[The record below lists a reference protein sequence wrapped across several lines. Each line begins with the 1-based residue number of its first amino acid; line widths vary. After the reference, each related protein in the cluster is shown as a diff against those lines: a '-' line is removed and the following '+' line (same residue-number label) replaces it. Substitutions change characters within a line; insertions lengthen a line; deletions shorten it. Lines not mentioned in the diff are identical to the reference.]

1 MGICELKQDP
11 LLNTKG
17 LLEGLEVLTKN
28 FEDTK
33 LIAYLATNS
42 TAGNKLGL
50 KDLSHEFCGN
60 YAHSDIDD
68 TTQISVPELLQY
80 NLTDVLATRY
90 VHDKYVPIMAA
101 DNQENLYR
109 ELFLPS
115 AKVIIQMQLVGMPMD
130 DSAIQQTK
138 KQLTE
143 EQDKHLQVLQNSP
156 VIKMFNL
163 LLRQS
168 EWEKDFEGRK
178 AKAKN
183 PDKIMPKNIA
193 AFDDT
198 TFNPNSGPQLQRL
211 LYEQMGLPVLD
222 LTETKQPATG
232 GDTLKKLLN
241 HTQEPAYKE
250 ILEALIGHAGVDKIL
265 TAFIPAFEK
274 GVKKADGMRYL
285 HGSFNLGGTVSGR
298 LSSSK
303 PNMQNLPSGSTYGKA
318 IKQCFKAAPG
328 WLFCGADFSSL
339 EDRINALLTK
349 DPAKIKVYT
358 DGYDGHSLRAFAYFG
373 DQMPDIVDTVESI
386 NSIGTKYKHLRQ
398 ESKAPTF
405 ALTFQGTWM
414 TMVKN
419 LGWSEEKAKKVEA
432 NYHALYAE
440 STRWVKARIVEAAKL
455 GYAEGAFGLRIRTPL
470 LAQTFLGTSSTPKE
484 AEAEARTLGNA
495 ISGQSYGLLNSRAMN
510 AFMEKVWASKYR
522 YDILPVA
529 QIHDAGYYLIKDDPE
544 VMAFANQGITE
555 AMSWQELPEIQ
566 HPQVKLSANLD
577 IFWPNWAN
585 PVTLPSDADQNTI
598 KKICR
603 EAKEG
608 MLKKAA

>member
-1 MGICELKQDP
+1 MVQDKQEELYHSLMVP
-11 LLNTKG
+11 
-17 LLEGLEVLTKN
+17 
-28 FEDTK
+28 
-33 LIAYLATNS
+33 S
-42 TAGNKLGL
+42 L
-50 KDLSHEFCGN
+50 K
-60 YAHSDIDD
+60 
-68 TTQISVPELLQY
+68 T
-80 NLTDVLATRY
+80 
-90 VHDKYVPIMAA
+90 
-101 DNQENLYR
+101 
-109 ELFLPS
+109 
-115 AKVIIQMQLVGMPMD
+115 IIQMELIGMPMD
-130 DSAIQQTK
+130 DAVIQQTK
-138 KQLTE
+138 KQLAE

-156 VIKMFNL
+156 VIKMLNL
-163 LLRQS
+163 VLRKS

-183 PDKIMPKNIA
+183 PDKILPKNLA
-193 AFDDT
+193 YFDDK
-198 TFNPNSGPQLQRL
+198 TFNPNSGPQMQRL
-211 LYEQMGLPVLD
+211 LYEHMGLPVID
-222 LTETKQPATG
+222 LTDTKQPATG

-241 HTQEPAYKE
+241 HTQESAYKE
-250 ILEALIGHAGVDKIL
+250 IIEALIGHAGVDKIL

-274 GVKKADGMRYL
+274 GVKKSDGMRYL

-303 PNMQNLPSGSTYGKA
+303 PNMQNLPSGSTYGKL
-318 IKQCFKAAPG
+318 IKQCFKAPPG

-373 DQMPDIVDTVESI
+373 DQMPDIIDTVESI
-386 NSIGTKYKHLRQ
+386 NSISTKYKHLRQ
-398 ESKAPTF
+398 ESKSPTF

-419 LGWSEEKAKKVEA
+419 LGWDEAKAKKVEA

-440 STRWVKARIVEAAKL
+440 STMWVKARIAEAAKA

-470 LAQTFLGTSSTPKE
+470 LAQTFLGTSSTPRE

-510 AFMEKVWASKYR
+510 VFMEKVRTSKYR

-544 VMAFANQGITE
+544 VVAFANQGITE
-555 AMSWQELPEIQ
+555 AMAWQDLPEIQ

-577 IFWPNWAN
+577 IFWPSWAN
-585 PVTLPSDADQNTI
+585 AITLPNDADQATI
-598 KKICR
+598 IQVCAD
-603 EAKEG
+603 AKAEY
-608 MLKKAA
+608 LKKAA

>member
-1 MGICELKQDP
+1 MSAIAHIP
-11 LLNTKG
+11 TKD
-17 LLEGLEVLTKN
+17 LLEYNLK
-28 FEDTK
+28 DT
-33 LIAYLATNS
+33 LATFWVF
-42 TAGNKLGL
+42 NKNHP
-50 KDLSHEFCGN
+50 KM
-60 YAHSDIDD
+60 
-68 TTQISVPELLQY
+68 V
-80 NLTDVLATRY
+80 
-90 VHDKYVPIMAA
+90 A
-101 DNQENLYR
+101 DNQESIYN
-109 ELFLPS
+109 EIFKPS
-115 AKVIIQMQLVGMPMD
+115 VKTILQMELVGMPMD
-130 DSAIQQTK
+130 DGEIQKTK
-138 KQLTE
+138 KLLSD
-143 EQDKHLQVLQNSP
+143 EQNKHLQIIQNSP
-156 VIKMFNL
+156 VIKMLNL
-163 LLRQS
+163 ILQKT
-168 EWEKDFEGRK
+168 EWEKDYVGRK

-183 PDKIMPKNIA
+183 PDKILPKKIE
-193 AFDDT
+193 AFADI

-222 LTETKQPATG
+222 YTDTKQPATG

-241 HTQEPAYKE
+241 HTKEPAYQE
-250 ILEALIGHAGVDKIL
+250 IIEALIGHAGVDKIL

-274 GVKKADGMRYL
+274 GVKKSDGLRYL

-303 PNMQNLPSGSTYGKA
+303 PNMQNLPSGSTYGKL
-318 IKQCFKAAPG
+318 IKQCFKAPPG

-349 DPAKIKVYT
+349 DPAKLKVYT

-386 NSIGTKYKHLRQ
+386 NSISSKYKHLRQ
-398 ESKAPTF
+398 DSKAPTF

-419 LGWSEEKAKKVEA
+419 LGWSEEKAKRVEA

-440 STRWVKARIVEAAKL
+440 STKWVKAKIAEAAKV

-510 AFMEKVWASKYR
+510 DFMEKVWASKYR
-522 YDILPVA
+522 HDILPVA
-529 QIHDAGYYLIKDDPE
+529 QIHDAGYYLIKDDLE
-544 VMAFANQGITE
+544 VVAFANQGITK
-555 AMSWQELPEIQ
+555 AMAWQDLPEIQ

-577 IFWPNWAN
+577 IFWPSWAN
-585 PVTLPSDADQNTI
+585 PITLPNDADQNTI
-598 KKICR
+598 KKVCAD
-603 EAKEG
+603 AKEEY
-608 MLKKAA
+608 LKKAA